1 MDIQFAY
8 NLERML
14 YFVCDDNP
22 DIVRPIMTEVEK
34 QFRYEPG
41 AKGCQLDPKIVTR
54 IQETFLSISVSDANT
69 LNTIQEMKEKHNI
82 LLCPHSAISVFAGRT
97 QFNYLAHEA
106 PTLCVLTAHPSKFES
121 AVLKATG
128 SSPPLPASVIALK
141 SLPQRFET
149 LEKKQG
155 ATDEEWRKDWIE
167 KIKYAVIVAA
177 GGVNELML

>member
-14 YFVCDDNP
+14 YFVCDEDP
-22 DIVRPIMTEVEK
+22 DVVRPIMTEVEK

-41 AKGCQLDPKIVTR
+41 AKGCQLDPQIVAR
-54 IQETFLSISVSDANT
+54 IQETFLSISVSDADT
-69 LNTIQEMKEKHNI
+69 LSTIREMKEKHDI

-97 QFNYLAHEA
+97 QFSYLAQEA

-128 SSPPLPASVIALK
+128 AAPPLPESVVALK
-141 SLPQRFET
+141 SLSQRFAT
-149 LEKKQG
+149 LESRAG
-155 ATDEEWRKDWIE
+155 AADEEWRAEWIA
-167 KIKYAVIVAA
+167 KIKNAVVAA
-177 GGVNELML
+177 EVGN